1 MSRRSKR
8 TLNRAIPISLPGGSY
23 YTPAQAQQSPYNQ
36 TFYGSKT
43 NFPVGQ
49 QAIFSPGSPLPAQSG
64 TNPLGQP
71 IQYKYMPSWN
81 SFPPD
86 RASNNPDIPSFQQL
100 RNLAKLSNAVGI
112 CERVWMDM
120 VPRMELKISLK
131 PEYVAGGAD
140 EKDYQPEISYFR
152 TWFESPD
159 KMHDMH
165 SWIRLCLREQTQI
178 DELYLYKRKKRGGGL
193 YSMEVISGDQM
204 KPLLD
209 DWGKIPQ
216 PPAYAFQQYPWG
228 IPGAW
233 FRTDE
238 MIHYQESPAADNPY
252 GQSRIERIILLIN
265 QALRKQNKDLKHFTE
280 GNMPQGLMMP
290 PETADWTPDQIDAF
304 EQSWNSLLAGNST
317 QQVRMRFTQPGMK
330 FQALEDYKLDPTFD
344 KYILNIAVAS
354 YGMSMQDVAFV
365 EDIHKS
371 SGDSQENMT
380 YRRTIDPLAIVYS
393 SFITQ
398 AINTDFDPDLHGEMF
413 QASFTG
419 FDEEEDVSILAT
431 AYSALTSA
439 GILGLSNASKLLKL
453 PDDPNAPYI
462 GRVFMSATGPIFLD
476 DMASDK
482 MRNAAMNAQLTAL
495 QQGKTAAKPPQGN
508 EPASP
513 PEEAQPAQPG
523 QQEKAPATTPAKPQA
538 KATTPASTTTAKR
551 AVASKDEDEEE
562 DSPEVEDEEAD
573 EEEGILPDEDEDEED
588 YDELTPEDE
597 EQEDEISFHLTSD
610 TEAPYSDLER
620 YYAEGYIPEYFDDEN
635 ELIELLERHTPGGHD
650 HDQKT
655 HGDFAHPAYGA
666 KHDTTPAN
674 KTAMAATAKPT
685 PKLAAAQA
693 KVTSATAAVKSAQAA
708 LHSAAKAD
716 KPAARATLKTAHAT
730 LKTAKAAVHTL
741 NEQAKA
747 QRKQVA
753 AQAKAA
759 KAKTTAAAKAEKA
772 TAKAA
777 KAKTTAQAKEA
788 KADAKAKAQATAAKV
803 KQQKA
808 QAKEKAAK
816 VAAQKKTLVAQAKA
830 QALKAHIAKLATAA
844 TAKTARMATVA
855 QAKAQAQAVKA
866 AKTQAKAGST
876 QAHVQLKTAK
886 AQQVA
891 AKKLQTLTST
901 IGAKANLYNA
911 LSGRKIS
918 ATWTAQDS
926 SNAASIASDL
936 HSLLESVNSHVDES
950 NVTGLA
956 KNLAQSIS
964 SLSARKGISQA
975 GASVLQKLSVSAQQ
989 QLSRALLG
997 VDLYDEYEVDDDE
1010 VAEEYEGVLFDDDE
1024 IDEPTE
1030 EEERRYTIGEL
1041 LQLLQQQMQEKAT
1054 DQTHGEDFERPE
1066 ERSMVTATDSRPT
1079 TDDRAISAEYRRWK
1093 DRAIDDVKGNRQPR
1107 GFTTTLIPET
1117 IHRWISDELAACSSV
1132 EDVRDIF
1139 SQARAM
1145 STQQDEPTMT
1155 GKNDLAKS
1163 VHSVFQQ
1170 VAQRGH
1176 KAVVAL
1182 EGE

>member
-1 MSRRSKR
+1 MSRHRKR
-8 TLNRAIPISLPGGSY
+8 TLNRANPLYLTNGGGTMYVAPG
-23 YTPAQAQQSPYNQ
+23 QAQSVAGQV
-36 TFYGSKT
+36 FYGSSTKNIAT
-43 NFPVGQ
+43 GQ
-49 QAIFSPGSPLPAQSG
+49 QAIFSPGSPLP
-64 TNPLGQP
+64 TQP
-71 IQYKYMPSWN
+71 GVNVGGYPVVWRFPPTYN
-81 SFPPD
+81 SFPVD
-86 RASNNPDIPSFQQL
+86 RSLGDSAIPSFQQL

-131 PEYVAGGAD
+131 PAYVAGGAD

-165 SWIRLCLREQTQI
+165 SWIRMCLREQTEI
-178 DELYLYKRKKRGGGL
+178 DELYIYKRKKRGGGL
-193 YSMEVISGDQM
+193 YSMEIIAGDQF

-216 PPAYAFQQYPWG
+216 PPDYAFQQYPWG
-228 IPGAW
+228 IPGEW

-290 PETADWTPDQIDAF
+290 PETANWTPDQIDAF

-330 FQALEDYKLDPTFD
+330 FQALEDYKLDPAFD

-371 SGDSQENMT
+371 SGDNQENMT

-398 AINTDFDPDLHGEMF
+398 AINNDFDPDLHGEMF
-413 QASFTG
+413 YATFQGYS
-419 FDEEEDVSILAT
+419 EEEDVSTLAT

-482 MRNAAMNAQLTAL
+482 MRNAAMQSQLATL
-495 QQGKTAAKPPQGN
+495 QQGKTAAKQPQGN
-508 EPASP
+508 EPATP

-523 QQEKAPATTPAKPQA
+523 KSPATPAKPQA
-538 KATTPASTTTAKR
+538 KAAATPTPAKR
-551 AVASKDEDEEE
+551 AVASDDDESPELEDEEE
-562 DSPEVEDEEAD
+562 DEQ
-573 EEEGILPDEDEDEED
+573 EGILPEEDEDEEEED

-597 EQEDEISFHLTSD
+597 AQEDEISFHLTTD

-620 YYAEGYIPEYFDDEN
+620 YFAEGYIPEYFDDED
-635 ELIELLERHTPGGHD
+635 ELIELLERHTPGGKD

-674 KTAMAATAKPT
+674 KTAMAATAKST

-693 KVTSATAAVKSAQAA
+693 KVTSATAAVKSAQSA
-708 LHSAAKAD
+708 LHSASKAD
-716 KPAARATLKTAHAT
+716 KPAARVALKAAHAT

-759 KAKTTAAAKAEKA
+759 KAKASATAKAEKA
-772 TAKAA
+772 KV
-777 KAKTTAQAKEA
+777 TAQAKEVKAQA
-788 KADAKAKAQATAAKV
+788 KEKAQATAAKV

-844 TAKTARMATVA
+844 TAKTARMATAA
-855 QAKAQAQAVKA
+855 QSKAQTAAVKA
-866 AKTQAKAGST
+866 AKSQGNQVKA
-876 QAHVQLKTAK
+876 QLKTAK

-891 AKKLQTLTST
+891 AKKVQAMAAT
-901 IGAKANLYNA
+901 IGVKANLYNA

-918 ATWTAQDS
+918 ATWTAKDAS
-926 SNAASIASDL
+926 DAASIASDL
-936 HSLLESVNSHVDES
+936 HSLLEAVNSHADES
-950 NVTGLA
+950 NVAGLA

-975 GASVLQKLSVSAQQ
+975 GASVLQKLAVSAQQ
-989 QLSRALLG
+989 QLSRSLLG

-1010 VAEEYEGVLFDDDE
+1010 IESEYEGVLFDDDE
-1024 IDEPTE
+1024 IDEPGT

-1041 LQLLQQQMQEKAT
+1041 LQLLQQQMQEKETSQTNGT
-1054 DQTHGEDFERPE
+1054 DL
-1066 ERSMVTATDSRPT
+1066 ERSQEDSVVERAVSET
-1079 TDDRAISAEYRRWK
+1079 NAKNGITESANSGTQRHSEDDSSAEYRRWRS
-1093 DRAIDDVKGNRQPR
+1093 RAIDDVKANRQPR

-1117 IHRWISDELAACSSV
+1117 IHRWISDELASCGSV
-1132 EDVRDIF
+1132 EDVRDVF
-1139 SQARAM
+1139 SQARLM
-1145 STQQDEPTMT
+1145 SGEPAIA
-1155 GKNDLAKS
+1155 GKDDLVKS
-1163 VHSVFQQ
+1163 VHDVFAQ

-1176 KAVVAL
+1176 KGVAAL